1 MVSRQSVNHDR
12 SHLMGLL
19 IFWCFFVWLVYK
31 QAMIL
36 FDTFTDD

>member
-1 MVSRQSVNHDR
+1 
-12 SHLMGLL
+12 MGLF

-36 FDTFTDD
+36 FDHFTED